1 MALSTFFQG
10 GNINSFA
17 YLDIDNVF
25 MTSAN
30 TKRYASLEHLRN
42 SKGQSKYRNTEHF
55 VFIYH

>member
-1 MALSTFFQG
+1 MALSPFFQG

-30 TKRYASLEHLRN
+30 TKRYASLEHL
-42 SKGQSKYRNTEHF
+42 KQYRSIE
-55 VFIYH
+55 I